1 MDGLNQERTRTLE
14 RQRVRHPAR
23 VLLVWVEIVRRTRRF
38 SGCWRYHG
46 WAAHETTCWDT
57 LDPPFADLL
66 GLRVEGGFLNGRT
79 PF

>member
-1 MDGLNQERTRTLE
+1 MDGLTQERTRTLE

-38 SGCWRYHG
+38 SRMLPAGCRRYHG
-46 WAAHETTCWDT
+46 WAARETTCWDT

-66 GLRVEGGFLNGRT
+66 D
-79 PF
+79 